1 MGSQTQPPT
10 DFTLSARQ
18 RQWLFA
24 ASCLALMTTAMVF
37 SMRAA
42 ILDDLGAHFHVN
54 KQLVGIFA
62 GKAFLG
68 FATAILIGGPLCDAL
83 GMRALLGVSW
93 FLHISGVMLTIFASS
108 FGVLEAATFI
118 VGLGNGLVEGVIN
131 PLIATVYA
139 EEKTHRLNM
148 LHAWWPGG
156 LIVGGLIAYALTRL
170 GIGWQIK
177 MATILFPATIYGL
190 MIAGQKFPA
199 TERVASGI
207 SAREMF
213 RELMRPIFLLL
224 AGCMV
229 LTAATELAPNQWMES
244 VLRNTAHTPE
254 ILVLVYISGLMFV
267 MRFFA
272 GAFACKI
279 SPIGLMLG
287 CSVLA
292 GVGLFALSYAYNAF
306 TAFASA
312 TVFAAGV
319 SYFWPTMLG
328 ITSERFPKG
337 GALLLSVMG
346 AIGNMSVDRT
356 LPVMGRIYDHYG
368 AAQAFRCV
376 TVAPAALVCVFLPML
391 LYYKTQGGY
400 RAVRLQPGAKL
411 EQTKGYAVRGKRS
424 AGQSEARN
432 PPVP

>member
-1 MGSQTQPPT
+1 MSTQTPPPRSL
-10 DFTLSARQ
+10 TLSARQ
-18 RQWLFA
+18 RHWLFV

-37 SMRAA
+37 SIRAA

-62 GKAFLG
+62 GRAFLG

-83 GMRALLGVSW
+83 GMKALLGVAW
-93 FLHISGVMLTIFASS
+93 FLHVSGVLLTIFASS
-108 FGVLEAATFI
+108 YGVLEAATFI

-156 LIVGGLIAYALTRL
+156 LIIGGLMAYALSRL
-170 GIGWQIK
+170 RMGWQIK
-177 MATILFPATIYGL
+177 MATILLPATIYGL
-190 MIAGQKFPA
+190 MIVGQKFPA
-199 TERVASGI
+199 TERVASGV
-207 SAREMF
+207 SASEMF
-213 RELMRPIFLLL
+213 REMMRPIFLLL

-244 VLRNTAHTPE
+244 VLRNTAHTPG

-272 GAFACKI
+272 GTIARKI

-287 CSVLA
+287 CSALA

-306 TAFASA
+306 TAFAAA
-312 TVFAAGV
+312 TVFAVGV

-328 ITSERFPKG
+328 ITSEWFPKG

-346 AIGNMSVDRT
+346 AIGNMSVDRA
-356 LPVMGRIYDHYG
+356 LPVMGRIYDRYG
-368 AAQAFRCV
+368 AAQSFRYV
-376 TVAPAALVCVFLPML
+376 TVAPIVLACVFATTL
-391 LYYKTQGGY
+391 LYYRAQGGY
-400 RAVRLQPGAKL
+400 RAVRLQPGAKP
-411 EQTKGYAVRGKRS
+411 EQAKGSFIGGQRG
-424 AGQSEARN
+424 AG
-432 PPVP
+432 